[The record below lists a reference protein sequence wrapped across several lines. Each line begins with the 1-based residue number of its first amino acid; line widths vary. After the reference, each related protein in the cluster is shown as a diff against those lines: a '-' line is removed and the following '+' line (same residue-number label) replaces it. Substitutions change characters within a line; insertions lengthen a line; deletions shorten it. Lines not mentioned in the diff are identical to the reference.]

1 MESAPQNLTPEQLFQ
16 KLEAALSRIAL
27 LEERNLRLDQRNLLL
42 EEKIRLLLIK
52 KYGSGAE
59 TLSDA
64 QLTLLEL
71 EPGVCAAEVAAEAAL
86 SPEDK
91 ALAQQLLA
99 GASSGKKRNRPVRA
113 PLPQNLERKERT
125 IHVPAKDCVCSQC
138 GEAKKLIGYETS
150 ERLASK
156 PVEFYVEV
164 TKREKLACSRCEEM
178 GVSTAPVPATII
190 EKGIL
195 ADNFVV
201 ETVLKKFEDHQ
212 PLYRQAVGIQRDAQI
227 EVSQATLSSS
237 VLKVGELL
245 FGVVELLRGE
255 LLSGAYIQADETTV
269 SVQSERTKGKNHQ
282 AYFWVY
288 SLPGGAV
295 VYDFKMGRSRE
306 GPAHFLVGFEARLQS
321 DGYAAYDKIGGPG
334 LLHFGC
340 WAHVRRKFMDASK
353 LDVRDARSVAVVGA
367 IGKLYELERVAREGG
382 LTHLEREALRL
393 RECPALLASLKAL
406 LTQSGAGA
414 LPKSA
419 LGRACSYA
427 LNQWERLERYAAV
440 GNGMVEIDNN
450 WAENALRPIALGRKN
465 WIQIGSEGSGPKVAA
480 ILSVLATCKRLGI
493 KARDYLLEVLPQ
505 LSYRAT
511 RPWVEGLMPLEELTP
526 AAWQRARAKAEETLA

>member
-16 KLEAALSRIAL
+16 KLEAALLRNAL
-27 LEERNLRLDQRNLLL
+27 LEERNLLL

-71 EPGVCAAEVAAEAAL
+71 EPGVCSAEVAAEAAL

-340 WAHVRRKFMDASK
+340 WAHVRRKFMDALK

-427 LNQWERLERYAAV
+427 LKQWERLERYAAV

-450 WAENALRPIALGRKN
+450 WAENAMRPIALGRKN

-526 AAWQRARAKAEETLA
+526 AAWQRARAKADETLA

>member
-1 MESAPQNLTPEQLFQ
+1 VYKQVLLESAPQNLTPEQLFQ
-16 KLEAALSRIAL
+16 KQEAALSRIAL

-42 EEKIRLLLIK
+42 EEKIRLLLLK

-237 VLKVGELL
+237 VIKVGELL

-255 LLSGAYIQADETTV
+255 LLSGAYIQAHETTV

-282 AYFWVY
+282 AYLWVY

-295 VYDFKMGRSRE
+295 VYDFQMGRSRE

-321 DGYAAYDKIGGPG
+321 DGYAAYGKIGGPG

-393 RECPALLASLKAL
+393 KECPALLASLKAL
-406 LTQSGAGA
+406 ITQSGAGA

-427 LNQWERLERYAAV
+427 L
-440 GNGMVEIDNN
+440 
-450 WAENALRPIALGRKN
+450 N

-526 AAWQRARAKAEETLA
+526 GAWQRARAKADETLA